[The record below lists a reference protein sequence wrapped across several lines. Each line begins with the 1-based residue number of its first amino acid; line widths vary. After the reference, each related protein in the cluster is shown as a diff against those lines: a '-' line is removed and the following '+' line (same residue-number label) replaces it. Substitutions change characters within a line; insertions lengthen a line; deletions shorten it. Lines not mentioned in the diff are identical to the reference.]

1 MKRNNILAVLAFLTF
16 VMAGLTSCNNDD
28 DKLVS
33 VEKEYGFSISNA
45 LFDWDTSKEDLTE
58 QLKDYE
64 IDDTGY
70 YVYVSKKG
78 QPYMLSYQF
87 EDDFLIA
94 SVVMVPKEKTNQN
107 EIDRV
112 VRNYEYLGSI
122 TEDKDIYVDEDA
134 NKILEV
140 QILEIKGVDYIA
152 FGCTPYK

>member
-1 MKRNNILAVLAFLTF
+1 MKRNNLFAVLAFLTF
-16 VMAGLTSCNNDD
+16 VMVGLTSCNKEDD
-28 DKLVS
+28 NLVS
-33 VEKEYGFSISNA
+33 VEKEYGFSISNI
-45 LFDWDTSKEDLTE
+45 LFDWDTSKEDLLE

-70 YVYVSKKG
+70 YMYVSKQG
-78 QPYMLSYQF
+78 QPYMLSYEF
-87 EDDFLIA
+87 EDDFLTA
-94 SVVMVPKEKTNQN
+94 SVVIVPKEKTNQN
-107 EIDRV
+107 EIDKV

>member
-1 MKRNNILAVLAFLTF
+1 MKKNNILAVLAFLTF
-16 VMAGLTSCNNDD
+16 VMVGLTGCNKED

-33 VEKEYGFSISNA
+33 VEKEYGFSISNV
-45 LFDWDTSKEDLTE
+45 LFDWDTSKEDLLE
-58 QLKDYE
+58 KLKDYE
-64 IDDTGY
+64 IDDSGY

-78 QPYMLSYQF
+78 QPYMLSYEF

-112 VRNYEYLGSI
+112 ARNYEYLGSI
-122 TEDKDIYVDEDA
+122 TEDKDIYVDEVA

-140 QILEIKGVDYIA
+140 QLLKINGEDYIA